1 MNCYAVDRM
10 QQDGRADD
18 TASVVAEDIRRATML
33 DILRDPDL
41 QKVGLLVTLLVV
53 ALLIALGNRLGRYI
67 RERKRR
73 REVENKFSGQ
83 APPISSVKR
92 VARHSLEE
100 QAYKL
105 LEAIY
110 DLAEGNPGQWVAG
123 AEAAER
129 AGIPFT
135 MQDNDPLFRYLKQ
148 AGLVTTGN
156 LVYNEVCKL
165 TPKGVRVMEQAVS
178 SKVSPHSLNSRKG

>member
-1 MNCYAVDRM
+1 MLETL
-10 QQDGRADD
+10 QDPTWQR
-18 TASVVAEDIRRATML
+18 
-33 DILRDPDL
+33 
-41 QKVGLLVTLLVV
+41 VGLLVTLLIAL
-53 ALLIALGNRLGRYI
+53 ALLIALGNRLVRYI

-83 APPISSVKR
+83 VSPISSVKR

-135 MQDNDPLFRYLKQ
+135 RQDYDPLFRYLKQ
-148 AGLVTTGN
+148 SGLVTTGN

-165 TPKGVRVMEQAVS
+165 TPKGVRVMERPVS
-178 SKVSPHSLNSRKG
+178 SIVPPDSMYGQKG

>member
-1 MNCYAVDRM
+1 
-10 QQDGRADD
+10 
-18 TASVVAEDIRRATML
+18 VVAKDVRKATML
-33 DILRDPDL
+33 ETL
-41 QKVGLLVTLLVV
+41 QEPTWQRVSLLVALLIALV
-53 ALLIALGNRLGRYI
+53 LLIALGNRLVRYI

-73 REVENKFSGQ
+73 QEVEKKFSGQ

-135 MQDNDPLFRYLKQ
+135 RQDYDPLFRYLKQ
-148 AGLVTTGN
+148 SGLVTTDD

-178 SKVSPHSLNSRKG
+178 SIVHPDSMYGQKD

>member
-1 MNCYAVDRM
+1 ML
-10 QQDGRADD
+10 QTLQDPNWQR
-18 TASVVAEDIRRATML
+18 
-33 DILRDPDL
+33 
-41 QKVGLLVTLLVV
+41 VGLLVTLLIALV
-53 ALLIALGNRLGRYI
+53 LLIALGNRLVRYI

-83 APPISSVKR
+83 ALPISSVKR

-135 MQDNDPLFRYLKQ
+135 RQDYDPLFRFLKQ
-148 AGLVTTGN
+148 SGLVTTGN

-165 TPKGVRVMEQAVS
+165 TPKGVRVMEQPVS
-178 SKVSPHSLNSRKG
+178 SIVPPDSKYSQKG

>member
-1 MNCYAVDRM
+1 V
-10 QQDGRADD
+10 
-18 TASVVAEDIRRATML
+18 L
-33 DILRDPDL
+33 DILQDL
-41 QKVGLLVTLLVV
+41 DWQRIGLLVTLLI
-53 ALLIALGNRLGRYI
+53 ALVLLMALGNKLGRYI

-73 REVENKFSGQ
+73 REVEDKFSGQ

-92 VARHSLEE
+92 VARHSLEA

-135 MQDNDPLFRYLKQ
+135 MQDYDPLFRYLKQ
-148 AGLVTTGN
+148 SGLVTTGN

-165 TPKGVRVMEQAVS
+165 TPKGVRVMEQPVS
-178 SKVSPHSLNSRKG
+178 SIGPPDSMYSQKG

>member
-1 MNCYAVDRM
+1 
-10 QQDGRADD
+10 
-18 TASVVAEDIRRATML
+18 ML
-33 DILRDPDL
+33 EILQDPDW
-41 QKVGLLVTLLVV
+41 QRVGLLVTLSIALV
-53 ALLIALGNRLGRYI
+53 LLIALGNRLGRYI

-73 REVENKFSGQ
+73 HDVENKFSGQ
-83 APPISSVKR
+83 TPPISSVKR

-110 DLAEGNPGQWVAG
+110 ELAEGNSGQWVAG

-129 AGIPFT
+129 AGIPVT
-135 MQDNDPLFRYLKQ
+135 RQDYDPLFRYLKQ

-165 TPKGVRVMEQAVS
+165 TPKGVRVMEQPVS
-178 SKVSPHSLNSRKG
+178 SIVPPDSMYSQKG